1 MVCVLSSAGDQ
12 LPVMPFFEMI
22 GSGDKPSPEQMAET
36 ASKVGVTDGFTV
48 MVNAA
53 VVAHCPA
60 DGVKVYIFVCVLSK
74 AGDQLPVMPFFEVIG
89 SGFNPS
95 PAQIAETAS
104 KVGVTNV
111 FTMMFIVVLEAH
123 CPATGVKV

>member
-1 MVCVLSSAGDQ
+1 MVCVLSKAGDQ

-48 MVNAA
+48 MFSAA

-60 DGVKVYIFVCVLSK
+60 DGVKV
-74 AGDQLPVMPFFEVIG
+74 
-89 SGFNPS
+89 
-95 PAQIAETAS
+95 
-104 KVGVTNV
+104 
-111 FTMMFIVVLEAH
+111 
-123 CPATGVKV
+123 